1 VHLLQHEQEVA
12 ITLTDV
18 VGSFWF
24 EALDQDAYDLI
35 LSTDLIEVEVPNVTL
50 TAYKAVRLLIE

>member
-35 LSTDLIEVEVPNVTL
+35 LSTDLIEVEVPNFTL
-50 TAYKAVRLLIE
+50 AV